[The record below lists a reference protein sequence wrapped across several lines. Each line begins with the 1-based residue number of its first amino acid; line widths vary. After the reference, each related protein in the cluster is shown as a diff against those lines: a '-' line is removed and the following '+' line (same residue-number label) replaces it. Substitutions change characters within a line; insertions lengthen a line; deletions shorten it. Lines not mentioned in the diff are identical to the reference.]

1 VNGTKEPYRGLRLTT
16 HKARNAGLVLH
27 GSVNRS
33 LGGSRFFKHVQVKS
47 VCIEVDL
54 EDPDCERPCKKPKG
68 KRGKERKPPGGHK
81 DDKDCG
87 C

>member
-1 VNGTKEPYRGLRLTT
+1 M
-16 HKARNAGLVLH
+16 
-27 GSVNRS
+27 
-33 LGGSRFFKHVQVKS
+33 QVKS